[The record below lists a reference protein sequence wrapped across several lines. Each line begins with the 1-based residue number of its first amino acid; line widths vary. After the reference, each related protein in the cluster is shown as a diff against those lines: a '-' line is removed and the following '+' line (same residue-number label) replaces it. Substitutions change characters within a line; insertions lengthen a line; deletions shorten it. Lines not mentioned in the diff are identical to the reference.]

1 MRGLPRAQ
9 KEQIIGVH
17 KMTSEFTEDF
27 KQMAKRFGYDFS
39 QEGKRIKLIY
49 TSDPYT
55 HLKIGDLGTIRF
67 RHFNYDCFVLVVKW
81 DNGRTLG
88 LIEGKDSYE
97 VLK

>member
-1 MRGLPRAQ
+1 
-9 KEQIIGVH
+9 
-17 KMTSEFTEDF
+17 MTSEFTEDF

-39 QEGKRIKLIY
+39 QEGKRIRLIY

-97 VLK
+97 VLKWIKFA